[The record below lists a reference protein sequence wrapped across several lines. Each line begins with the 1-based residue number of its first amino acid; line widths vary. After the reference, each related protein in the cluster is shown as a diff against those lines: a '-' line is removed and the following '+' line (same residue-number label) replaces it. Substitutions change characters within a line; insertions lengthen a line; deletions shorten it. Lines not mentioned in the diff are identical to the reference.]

1 MMARYQKALQDLLV
15 QSQQPEITDDQIRQF
30 VRGKSDREIAR
41 VIMKAGID
49 VNRLAKAINKPVS
62 EVRER
67 FEKVLPDARAD
78 NERLRLSQELRQ
90 GRLLASDQASERQQ
104 QGSNNIQRRAPNGIR
119 DVGFS

>member
-1 MMARYQKALQDLLV
+1 MMDRYQKALQDLLI
-15 QSQQPEITDDQIRQF
+15 QSQQPEITDNQIRRF

-119 DVGFS
+119 DVGLS

>member
-1 MMARYQKALQDLLV
+1 MMDRYQKALQDLLI

-78 NERLRLSQELRQ
+78 NERLRISQELRQ

>member
-1 MMARYQKALQDLLV
+1 MMDRYQKALQDLLV

-78 NERLRLSQELRQ
+78 NERLRVSQELRQ

-104 QGSNNIQRRAPNGIR
+104 QG
-119 DVGFS
+119 

>member
-1 MMARYQKALQDLLV
+1 MMDRYQKALQDFLI

>member
-1 MMARYQKALQDLLV
+1 MMDRYQKALQDLLV

-90 GRLLASDQASERQQ
+90 GSLLASDQASERQQ

>member
-1 MMARYQKALQDLLV
+1 MMDRYQKALQDLLV

-41 VIMKAGID
+41 VMMKIGID
-49 VNRLAKAINKPVS
+49 VNRFARATNMPVS

-78 NERLRLSQELRQ
+78 NERLRLSQELQQ
-90 GRLLASDQASERQQ
+90 GRLLAANQAREGQQ
-104 QGSNNIQRRAPNGIR
+104 QDPNNIRRRKSNGIR
-119 DVGFS
+119 DLGFS

>member
-1 MMARYQKALQDLLV
+1 MMDRYQKALQDLLV

-78 NERLRLSQELRQ
+78 NERLRISQELRQ

-119 DVGFS
+119 DLGFS

>member
-1 MMARYQKALQDLLV
+1 MDRYQKALQDLLI